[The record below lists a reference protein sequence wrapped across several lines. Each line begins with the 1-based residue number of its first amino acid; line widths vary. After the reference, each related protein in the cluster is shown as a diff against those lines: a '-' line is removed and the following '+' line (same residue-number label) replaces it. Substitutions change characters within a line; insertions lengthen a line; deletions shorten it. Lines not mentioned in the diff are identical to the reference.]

1 VCAGVVQARACVITD
16 LAEIDQLKD
25 GPWRKTRPLALQCHL
40 VLGDVLITYCTDI
53 GWSPYFP
60 MLGGI
65 ATELGGLVSHG
76 NLQFMV
82 HPIQKLS
89 FFRCRDCEG
98 IWFTVHRGGQR
109 GNENV

>member
-25 GPWRKTRPLALQCHL
+25 
-40 VLGDVLITYCTDI
+40 GDVLITYCTDI

-76 NLQFMV
+76 AVIAREYGLPCIVGAKGATKMFKTGDNV
-82 HPIQKLS
+82 VLS
-89 FFRCRDCEG
+89 GKTGTIEL
-98 IWFTVHRGGQR
+98 I
-109 GNENV
+109 

>member
-25 GPWRKTRPLALQCHL
+25 
-40 VLGDVLITYCTDI
+40 GDVLITYCTDI

-82 HPIQKLS
+82 HPIQKIS
-89 FFRCRDCEG
+89 FF
-98 IWFTVHRGGQR
+98 
-109 GNENV
+109 